1 MASKTLLVTYTTLP
15 FTIERGPN
23 GKKIY
28 KEGSKIFHSPP
39 FYSWKESQLRAS
51 WEELHS
57 LYKSQHIALV
67 PKDDLIILDCDTLEA
82 TKQIDSLVSAYNPYV
97 VESDNG
103 TKHFYFLPT
112 SYARDSLLYS
122 KPNRVR
128 ISNIDILKGT
138 SVVFTP
144 SKGNNTKKLV
154 SKPSQL
160 CPIPNH
166 IVDWLQQRLM
176 DTTIK
181 QAQSSYTSIV
191 TYMGPRL
198 KTLLEQYKG
207 SGNNRQYIQQ
217 ALQYLCPSRYRPMIQ
232 PDYDP
237 NRIEDG
243 EGINFL
249 QALVARLGID
259 PTISLEQAK
268 EFISIIA
275 LQCWDDPLPEQRLN
289 TLLES
294 IPTQTYPDGSPVFVY
309 DPNIT
314 ETGLLAAFEGD
325 GYYPVYRTPDDVY
338 LLTNSNGGVIK
349 TTGLR
354 NLATTLS
361 SSNFSLLLNG
371 KPIPSAQIH
380 KALKMSVEH
389 MKTVKIVE
397 NPKKSF
403 GFYTEDYI
411 PYFNI
416 YKQTKYQAIVKGEH
430 LRERKVERIP
440 PTIYKVIS
448 NVFYDHV
455 TTNINGEFNDK
466 IVINFLQFISHKLKT
481 LDYSPLVFQFLGRK
495 GSGKDTL
502 IDVILGSLFGGV
514 GERPIKASNSQFNED
529 YATKA
534 IVKIDEARAT
544 ETLREELK
552 KLSGAVITRVEPKRQ
567 TAYYI
572 PNISTYFVTAN
583 KASLLKEDI
592 LDRRFVPIL
601 SFKAPILTIE
611 RLHERIQLELEDF
624 ALYLRDLPAIDMIT
638 YTNATRWQDNAIK
651 EVEDAQEADETTEGL
666 ILKFLDKL
674 FIGEVDDDLFYQ
686 VASIP
691 GVIAQMRAGTATI
704 HIPLVNKPGVYL
716 KSSHDEVFTG
726 LTRQKIIERNLI
738 GEVQGL
744 SAKIVVDGN
753 LKTYN
758 KRIHKLKVEFLPS
771 YSQYNKAQELIH
783 NILGGIEPIE
793 S

>member
-1 MASKTLLVTYTTLP
+1 MAKTLQVTYTTLP
-15 FTIERGPN
+15 FTIVRN
-23 GKKIY
+23 SKGKKVYRIGN
-28 KEGSKIFHSPP
+28 KEFQSPP
-39 FYSWKESQLRAS
+39 FHQWKNSQLQAG
-51 WEELHS
+51 WEELHTI
-57 LYKSQHIALV
+57 YKSQHVAIM
-67 PKDDLIILDCDTLEA
+67 PKSELIVLDCDTLEA
-82 TKQIDSLVSAYNPYV
+82 TKQIESLVNSYNPYI

-103 TKHFYFLPT
+103 TKHFYFTPT
-112 SYARDSLLYS
+112 KYAEDSLLYS

-128 ISNIDILKGT
+128 VNDIDILKGT
-138 SVVFTP
+138 SLVFTP
-144 SKGNNTKKLV
+144 SKGNSTKKLV
-154 SKPSQL
+154 SQPSQL
-160 CPIPNH
+160 CPIPNFL
-166 IVDWLQQRLM
+166 VDWLQQQLM

-198 KTLLEQYKG
+198 KTLLEQYRG
-207 SGNNRQYIQQ
+207 SGNNKQYIQQ
-217 ALQYLCPSRYRPMIQ
+217 ALQYLCPSRYRPMLQ

-237 NRIEDG
+237 NRVEDG
-243 EGINFL
+243 EGVNFL
-249 QALVARLGID
+249 QALVARLGVD

-268 EFISIIA
+268 ELISIIA
-275 LQCWDDPLPEQRLN
+275 LECWDSPLPEQRLEV
-289 TLLES
+289 LLNS

-371 KPIPSAQIH
+371 KAIPSAQIH
-380 KALKMSVEH
+380 KALKMSIEY
-389 MKTVKIVE
+389 MRTVKIVE

-411 PYFNI
+411 PYFNT
-416 YKQTKYQAIVKGEH
+416 YKQTKYQAIVRGEH
-430 LRERKVERIP
+430 LREDKATQIP
-440 PTIYKVIS
+440 PTIRKVIA
-448 NVFYDHV
+448 NVFYDHI
-455 TTNINGEFNDK
+455 TTPGINGEFNDK
-466 IVINFLQFISHKLKT
+466 IVINFLQFIAHKLKT

-544 ETLREELK
+544 DTLREELK

-583 KASLLKEDI
+583 KAALLKEDI
-592 LDRRFVPIL
+592 LDRRFIPIL

-624 ALYLRDLPAIDMIT
+624 ALYLRDLPPIDMIT
-638 YTNATRWQDNAIK
+638 YTNATKWQDNAIK
-651 EVEDAQEADETTEGL
+651 EVEDAQEADETTSGL

-674 FIGEVDDDLFYQ
+674 FIGEVDEELFYQ
-686 VASIP
+686 VAAIP
-691 GVIAQMRAGTATI
+691 GVIVYARAGVNRLY
-704 HIPLVNKPGVYL
+704 IPLVNKPGVYL
-716 KSSHDEVFTG
+716 KSSRDEVFTG

-744 SAKIVVDGN
+744 HSKIVIDSN

-758 KRIHKLKVEFLPS
+758 KRIHRLKVEFTPKYPQ
-771 YSQYNKAQELIH
+771 YSKAQSIIQ

-793 S
+793 